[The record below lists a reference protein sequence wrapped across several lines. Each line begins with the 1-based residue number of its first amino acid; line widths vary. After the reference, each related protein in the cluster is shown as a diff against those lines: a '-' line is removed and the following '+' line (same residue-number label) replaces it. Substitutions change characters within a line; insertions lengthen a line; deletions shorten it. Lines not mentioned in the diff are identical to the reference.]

1 MKLPDYLR
9 VIYQRTPL
17 IEVVGQLRFP
27 TILKIN
33 NQEPYEFQERISS
46 DYPIF
51 QRSQSLNLP
60 PEIVSLLPQ
69 ISSILPK
76 HNTYNFLSENS
87 KWKLSLDQDNLTLA
101 TFEYK
106 RYEEFKEKL
115 FNIVNIFKDVY
126 NPSFYLRLGLRYKN
140 LILRSK
146 LKMEDKDKPW
156 SALISP
162 QIASELHS
170 SELSGSILTSVKN
183 LEIELETGR
192 VSFNHGL
199 VISQD
204 PSRGNV
210 QEPGYLFDAD
220 FFVESKINKEEIGNV
235 FDTFN
240 RTGGQLFRW
249 SITDELHRAM
259 EPLPIT
265 ND

>member
-1 MKLPDYLR
+1 MKLPDYQR
-9 VIYQRTPL
+9 VIYQQTPL
-17 IEVVGQLRFP
+17 IEVMGQLRFP

-33 NQEPYEFQERISS
+33 NQDPFDFQERIRF

-51 QRSQSLNLP
+51 QQSQSLNLP
-60 PEIVSLLPQ
+60 PEIAALVPQ
-69 ISSILPK
+69 IGSIAPQY
-76 HNTYNFLSENS
+76 NTYSFLSENS
-87 KWKLSLDQDNLTLA
+87 RWELSLNRDSLTLA

-106 RYEEFKEKL
+106 RYEEFKEK
-115 FNIVNIFKDVY
+115 FTKVVNIFEEVY
-126 NPSFYLRLGLRYKN
+126 NPSFYIRLGLRYKD

-146 LKMEDKDKPW
+146 LKIENKAW
-156 SALISP
+156 SELISQ

-170 SELSGSILTSVKN
+170 SELSGSIRTLVKN
-183 LEIELETGR
+183 LEIELEGGR
-192 VSFNHGL
+192 VNFNHGL

-204 PSRGNV
+204 PSKGNF

-220 FFVESKINKEEIGNV
+220 FFVEGKINKGEIWNV

-240 RTGGQLFRW
+240 GTGGKLFRW

-259 EPLPIT
+259 EPQPII

>member
-1 MKLPDYLR
+1 MKLPDYQR
-9 VIYQRTPL
+9 VIYQRNPL

-33 NQEPYEFQERISS
+33 NQEPFEFQEIIRF

-51 QRSQSLNLP
+51 QQSQPLNLP
-60 PEIVSLLPQ
+60 PEIAALVPQ
-69 ISSILPK
+69 IGSITPQYT
-76 HNTYNFLSENS
+76 TYNFLSENS
-87 KWKLSLDQDNLTLA
+87 KWQLSLNRDTLTLA

-106 RYEEFKEKL
+106 QYEEFKEK
-115 FNIVNIFKDVY
+115 FTKIVNIFEEVY
-126 NPSFYLRLGLRYKN
+126 KPSFYLRLGLRYKD

-146 LKMEDKDKPW
+146 LKMDDDEPW
-156 SALISP
+156 STLISP

-170 SELSGSILTSVKN
+170 RELSGSIRTLVKN
-183 LEIELETGR
+183 LEIELEAGK
-192 VSFNHGL
+192 VNFNHGL

-204 PSRGNV
+204 PSKGNF

-220 FFVESKINKEEIGNV
+220 FFVEKKINKEEIWNV

-240 RTGGQLFRW
+240 RTGGKLFRW

-259 EPLPIT
+259 EPQPIA

>member
-1 MKLPDYLR
+1 MKLPDYQR

-33 NQEPYEFQERISS
+33 NQDPFEFQERIRF

-51 QRSQSLNLP
+51 QQESQSLNLP
-60 PEIVSLLPQ
+60 PEIAGLVAPQ
-69 ISSILPK
+69 IGGIAPQYT
-76 HNTYNFLSENS
+76 NYNFLSENS
-87 KWKLSLDQDNLTLA
+87 KWQLSLNRDALTLA

-106 RYEEFKEKL
+106 RYEEFKEK
-115 FNIVNIFKDVY
+115 FTQAIDIFEEVY
-126 NPSFYLRLGLRYKN
+126 KPSFYIRLGLRYKD

-146 LKMEDKDKPW
+146 FKMEDKPW

-170 SELSGSILTSVKN
+170 SELSDSIRTLVKN
-183 LEIELETGR
+183 LEIELEGGK
-192 VSFNHGL
+192 VNFNHGL

-204 PSRGNV
+204 PSRGNL

-220 FFVESKINKEEIGNV
+220 FFLEEKLNKGEIWNV
-235 FDTFN
+235 FDNFN
-240 RTGGQLFRW
+240 RTGGKLFRW
-249 SITDELHRAM
+249 SITDELYTAM
-259 EPLPIT
+259 EPQPIE
-265 ND
+265 